1 MSDLTATLDRM
12 SVSEAR
18 VVSPASLL
26 IAQIARGTRRRM
38 EEAAAPTGLRS
49 REWLAL
55 QHLREQGPAAQ
66 QALAALI
73 GIDATNLVAVLN
85 GLEDRGL
92 IERRRDRADR
102 RRAII
107 ALSPPGEQLLAGLDR
122 ALSGVD
128 DEILAS
134 LSRAER
140 QALHAMLLKVA
151 SNIAADCTQQPGG
164 DCAG

>member
-1 MSDLTATLDRM
+1 MNVTESGAQ
-12 SVSEAR
+12 VA
-18 VVSPASLL
+18 SPATLL

-38 EEAAAPTGLRS
+38 EQAAAPTGLRS

-66 QALAALI
+66 QALAGLI

-107 ALSPPGEQLLAGLDR
+107 ALSPRGEKLLAGLDR
-122 ALSGVD
+122 ALFGVD
-128 DEILAS
+128 EEILAS

-140 QALHAMLLKVA
+140 EALHAILVKVV
-151 SNIAADCTQQPGG
+151 SNIAADCTHPADGG
-164 DCAG
+164 CAG